1 MKYKHRIKS
10 YVILGL
16 IILGFFAL
24 SKFFPGLNKFASP
37 TFVRDYLIGLGTAGY
52 FMFIVLLLATIPL
65 PMPST
70 PVVLGGGYVYGVF
83 LGTILALIAC
93 AIGGTISFL
102 LVKKYGKPL
111 LYKMVDEKHIVHFN
125 HVFKKRGIMAAIVS
139 YSIPLF
145 PSDVINF
152 ILGLT
157 KMKYHIFLI
166 LLILTHIPRY
176 LIVNSLGEDLAT
188 RFTLKTLI
196 IAILGAVFVLVA
208 IFREK
213 LKKIF
218 FKELNVLEKDLGI
231 K

>member
-1 MKYKHRIKS
+1 RIKG
-10 YVILGL
+10 YVILGVV
-16 IILGFFAL
+16 ILGFFAL
-24 SKFFPGLNKFASP
+24 SKFFPGLSKFASP

-70 PVVLGGGYVYGVF
+70 PVVLGGGFVYGVF
-83 LGTILALIAC
+83 LGTILALVAC

-102 LVKKYGKPL
+102 MIRKYGKPL
-111 LYKMVDEKHIVHFN
+111 LYKMVDEKHIIHFN
-125 HVFKKRGIMAAIVS
+125 HVFKKRGIMAAVIS

-166 LLILTHIPRY
+166 LLIITH
-176 LIVNSLGEDLAT
+176 
-188 RFTLKTLI
+188 
-196 IAILGAVFVLVA
+196 
-208 IFREK
+208 
-213 LKKIF
+213 
-218 FKELNVLEKDLGI
+218 
-231 K
+231 